1 MKKYDVIRK
10 IRDDDIIRNEIIK
23 AYLYTYRDIDFAIY
37 NSKDYHTDFREIGY
51 ISIIRTCNDKNG
63 LSFDSKSYKT
73 IKECYNE
80 TVKIIDKCYK
90 GGIMIDDNMV
100 MLTKEQQEETDFV
113 SESKF
118 ELESY
123 MKKDEL
129 LKIVNDMDFIGVK
142 QCNMYLITG
151 FIVNGKNKEFKVLT
165 KNVSIY

>member
-10 IRDDDIIRNEIIK
+10 IRHDDIIINEIIK

-90 GGIMIDDNMV
+90 QI
-100 MLTKEQQEETDFV
+100 
-113 SESKF
+113 
-118 ELESY
+118 
-123 MKKDEL
+123 
-129 LKIVNDMDFIGVK
+129 LKIMEVE
-142 QCNMYLITG
+142 L
-151 FIVNGKNKEFKVLT
+151 
-165 KNVSIY
+165 